1 MYLRHGEDRR
11 KDRRRSTSERENAI
25 LTPKLRARL
34 YPVSKRGRQEKKIK
48 ERRRNG
54 KKGKKNGKKIY
65 NKGKYV
71 HKQYEAREIIKK
83 KNEQK
88 VRRRQAWLS

>member
-34 YPVSKRGRQEKKIK
+34 YPVYTCIISKRGRQEKKIK

-54 KKGKKNGKKIY
+54 KKGKNWKNYTTKENMYI
-65 NKGKYV
+65 NNT
-71 HKQYEAREIIKK
+71 KQER
-83 KNEQK
+83 
-88 VRRRQAWLS
+88 L